1 MINGQKVGCGI
12 VTYNRPALLKKLYD
26 SLPAEIID
34 RVVIIND
41 GDVYPEFSAYDS
53 EVFFNNETNLGVG
66 KSKNRALSRLMDAG
80 CEHLFLIEDDIY
92 IKSPE
97 VFELYILTSTLTGIQ
112 HLNYSQ
118 HGLMN
123 KTPSGEAN
131 AVYRI
136 DYGNGINLPLYRH
149 CVGAFSYYSKRS
161 LEAAGLM
168 DETYHNAFEHV
179 DHTLAI
185 INQNM
190 HPPFWFFADIDN
202 SQLYLGDEPWTLEGS
217 TISSDTLHRKNAL
230 AAIEHFTLKH
240 GCEPVRHPLASDQ
253 ELMDSL
259 NSIKQ
264 NFGLNI

>member
-34 RVVIIND
+34 CVVIIND
-41 GDVYPEFSAYDS
+41 GEVYPEFSAYDS

-149 CVGAFSYYSKRS
+149 CVGAFSYYSRRS

-190 HPPFWFFADIDN
+190 HPPFWFLPTSIIRSCIWATSPGRSRAQRFRPIPCTAKTPSQPLNTSRSSTAANRSDIRWRLIRN
-202 SQLYLGDEPWTLEGS
+202 
-217 TISSDTLHRKNAL
+217 
-230 AAIEHFTLKH
+230 
-240 GCEPVRHPLASDQ
+240 
-253 ELMDSL
+253 
-259 NSIKQ
+259 
-264 NFGLNI
+264 

>member
-1 MINGQKVGCGI
+1 MIDGQKVGCGI

-26 SLPAEIID
+26 SLPTDVID
-34 RVVIIND
+34 SIVIIND
-41 GDVYPEFSAYDS
+41 GDMHPEFSAYGS
-53 EVFFNNETNLGVG
+53 EEFFNNERNLGVG

-97 VFELYILTSTLTGIQ
+97 VFELYVLTSTLTGIQ

-123 KTPSGEAN
+123 KTPTGEAN
-131 AVYRI
+131 AVCKI

-149 CVGAFSYYSKRS
+149 CVGAFSYYSRRS
-161 LEAAGLM
+161 LDAAGLM
-168 DETYHNAFEHV
+168 DEAYHNAFEHV

-202 SQLYLGDEPWTLEGS
+202 SELYLGDEPWTLETS
-217 TISSDTLHRKNAL
+217 TISSNTQHRKNAL
-230 AAIEHFTLKH
+230 EAIEHFTLKH
-240 GCEPVRHPLASDQ
+240 GCSPIHHPLASNQ

>member
-12 VTYNRPALLKKLYD
+12 VTYNRPALLRKLYD
-26 SLPAEIID
+26 SLPADIID
-34 RVVIIND
+34 SIVIIND
-41 GDVYPEFSAYDS
+41 GDAYPEHSAYDS
-53 EVFFNNETNLGVG
+53 DVLFNNESNLGVG
-66 KSKNRALSRLMDAG
+66 KSKNRALSLLLDAG

-123 KTPSGEAN
+123 KTPDGEAN
-131 AVYRI
+131 AVCKI

-149 CVGAFSYYSKRS
+149 CVGAFSYYSRRS

-190 HPPFWFFADIDN
+190 HPPFWFFADIDH
-202 SQLYLGDEPWTLEGS
+202 SERYLGDEPWSYEQS
-217 TISSDTLHRKNAL
+217 TISSSNLHKQNVLDAT
-230 AAIEHFTLKH
+230 EHFKLKH
-240 GCEPVRHPLASDQ
+240 GCEPVKHPLASNQ

-264 NFGLNI
+264 SFGLNL